1 MRAHKLRGLR
11 KLPAL
16 LALCVTAFTLACG
29 SEHTESRELSDAYAG
44 NAAAAAPADTDD
56 FGVALPQDA
65 RHATRVV
72 SLNPAA
78 TEAIFA
84 MGADSLLVGRSRWDE
99 FPPGVSRIKAVGDG
113 IRPNVE
119 AVLAVRPTLVILY
132 ATPDNRSAAEAF
144 RRAGAQTMTLRV
156 DHIAD
161 FYRLVQQLGVALG
174 AEKRAAEVSD
184 SVRFTIERVKR
195 LTDALVD
202 RPTVVWPAWESPPM
216 VIGGGSYLDELLT
229 VAGARNVF
237 HDDAN
242 PSPSV
247 SIEEVAR
254 RAPDMVLASAA
265 GAASIRRSQIWRA
278 VPAVRLGHVLAVNDT
293 LTGRPSVVLGMAAM
307 HLARLLH
314 PELADSLR

>member
-1 MRAHKLRGLR
+1 MRTGKLCSLR
-11 KLPAL
+11 KLAAL
-16 LALCVTAFTLACG
+16 LSLCVIGLTLACS
-29 SEHTESRELSDAYAG
+29 SETNESRELPNTSAG
-44 NAAAAAPADTDD
+44 NAATATPADTDD
-56 FGVALPQDA
+56 FGVPLPLDA

-99 FPPGVSRIKAVGDG
+99 FPPGVSRIDAVGDG

-132 ATPDNRSAAEAF
+132 ATPDNRSAAQAF

-161 FYRLVQQLGVALG
+161 FYRLVEQIGVALG
-174 AEKRAAEVSD
+174 AQKRAAEVSD
-184 SVRFTIERVKR
+184 SVHSTIERVKR
-195 LTDALVD
+195 LTNALVD

-229 VAGARNVF
+229 IAGARNVF
-237 HDDAN
+237 HDDPN

-293 LTGRPSVVLGMAAM
+293 LTGRPSVVMGMAAV
-307 HLARLLH
+307 HLATLLH